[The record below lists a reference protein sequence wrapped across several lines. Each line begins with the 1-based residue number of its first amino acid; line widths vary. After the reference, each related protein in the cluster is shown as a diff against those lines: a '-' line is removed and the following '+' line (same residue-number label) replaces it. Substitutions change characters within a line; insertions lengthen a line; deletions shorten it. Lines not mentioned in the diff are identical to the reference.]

1 MSVVQKGLEEEEI
14 IDGEG
19 LAEFVEEADMPYF
32 VEGLGDEELCIIK
45 TSGFLCPKNSVDKAS
60 LNRL

>member
-19 LAEFVEEADMPYF
+19 LSEFVEETDMPYF
-32 VEGLGDEELCIIK
+32 VEGLGDIEE
-45 TSGFLCPKNSVDKAS
+45 SRRAVSFAVEGVMD
-60 LNRL
+60 